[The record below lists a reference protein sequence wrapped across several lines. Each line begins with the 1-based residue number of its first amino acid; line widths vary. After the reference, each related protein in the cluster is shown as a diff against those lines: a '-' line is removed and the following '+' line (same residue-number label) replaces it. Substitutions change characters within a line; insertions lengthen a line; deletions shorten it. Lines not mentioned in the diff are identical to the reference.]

1 MWNYEIVLLGGKST
15 WAIWATWAPPE
26 ANRDPPNANRAII
39 VVCKW
44 PTHVFRRI
52 HKQKDVSLLVHL
64 WFIMVH
70 YGSLYGSL
78 FSGRWAS
85 LITKVCDR
93 AGRQLGVVHYGSLW
107 FTLWFTFVFVHF
119 ARFASRWRFWGF
131 LCMTWCGSLD
141 YLCFCSLA
149 GWAHSANTDLPHTQI
164 PTQTPIQPNPAQSNP
179 IQPNPWVT
187 FGTYAWVAH

>member
-78 FSGRWAS
+78 LFSSIFFGPLG
-85 LITKVCDR
+85 LINHKSVR
-93 AGRQLGVVHYGSLW
+93 QGWPPAGCGSLW
-107 FTLWFTFVFVHF
+107 FIMVHFMVHFCFRPFCSFCVALAIFWFSVHDMVWFT
-119 ARFASRWRFWGF
+119 
-131 LCMTWCGSLD
+131 
-141 YLCFCSLA
+141 
-149 GWAHSANTDLPHTQI
+149 
-164 PTQTPIQPNPAQSNP
+164 
-179 IQPNPWVT
+179 
-187 FGTYAWVAH
+187 